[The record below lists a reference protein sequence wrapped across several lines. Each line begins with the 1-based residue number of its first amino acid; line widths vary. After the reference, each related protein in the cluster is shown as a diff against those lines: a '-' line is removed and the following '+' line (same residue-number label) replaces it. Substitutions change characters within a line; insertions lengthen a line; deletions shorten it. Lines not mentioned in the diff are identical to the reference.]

1 MPAEPQNVTLTIR
14 VIKSFPF
21 RNVKPIILLNYD
33 INNNSAKD
41 LFEHCMQH
49 IQKTGAFLPFRKTPF
64 DFLKVYNHA
73 QRTKSLNLVVNFDH
87 DDDSSW
93 ILDIENSEKKL
104 SEYDIQNET
113 EISMFVL
120 QDYLKFKENPEDKW

>member
-1 MPAEPQNVTLTIR
+1 MSQEPQNVTLTIR

-33 INNNSAKD
+33 IKNNSAKD
-41 LFEHCMQH
+41 LYEHCMEH
-49 IQKTGAFLPFRKTPF
+49 IQKTSAFLPFRKTLF

-93 ILDIENSEKKL
+93 ILDIENSSKKL
-104 SEYDIQNET
+104 CEYDIQNET

-120 QDYLKFKENPEDKW
+120 KDYLKFKENPEEKW

>member
-1 MPAEPQNVTLTIR
+1 MSVEPQNVTLTIR

-41 LFEHCMQH
+41 LYEDCMQH

-87 DDDSSW
+87 DDDSNW
-93 ILDIENSEKKL
+93 ILDIENEGKKL
-104 SEYDIQNET
+104 SEYDISNET

-120 QDYLKFKENPEDKW
+120 KDYLTFKENPEEKW